1 MALEDNDLVVTTGGL
16 GPTADDLTAEVAAS
30 VAGLPLLKDKAV
42 TEELRR
48 RYPDRTRYDF
58 SVYPKVPSGA
68 VVFKNETGTAPGSFV
83 FLKAYDNRK
92 AILMLPGPPDE
103 MEPMFLVS
111 VRPFLETFSRYRFR
125 HRYVRLFGIGES
137 KAEERIRDLVESQK
151 EVTIA
156 PYASIKEVVIR
167 VSQRMDKAGG
177 EDLTKAMTESLAG
190 RFGPDVFEVGSRPLE
205 AVLLDL
211 LAERQMTMALAESC
225 TAGMAASTLAGIPGS
240 SAVLLGGVVTYNNEM
255 KNRLLGVSSKILTS
269 AGAVSC
275 PVAIAMAEG
284 CRART
289 GADVALSFT
298 GIAGPGGGTEES
310 PAGRFGLP
318 APGRGINRGKEI
330 PFRRRPQP
338 CPHTGGVHRSGSR
351 SEAVARPMRRR
362 REEHSWLLTDPRK
375 TGMRVLSTG
384 RATAVLMF
392 SLATAKL
399 TGFAREILIAPTFGY
414 GVNTDAY
421 FIGFQIPDLFYQLL
435 IGGTFA
441 AAVTPAMSAS
451 PGP

>member
-1 MALEDNDLVVTTGGL
+1 MTAAPENSFEAGSAEVISVGTELLVGQIIDSNACFLSQQLAELGISTYRHTVVGDNPDRLEKAIRMALEDNDLVVTTGGL

-298 GIAGPGGGTEES
+298 GIAGPGGGTEEM
-310 PAGRFGLP
+310 PAGTVWIACARAGASTVAKKYHFAGDRNRVRTRAVYTGLDLV
-318 APGRGINRGKEI
+318 
-330 PFRRRPQP
+330 RR
-338 CPHTGGVHRSGSR
+338 
-351 SEAVARPMRRR
+351 
-362 REEHSWLLTDPRK
+362 LLL
-375 TGMRVLSTG
+375 GL
-384 RATAVLMF
+384 
-392 SLATAKL
+392 
-399 TGFAREILIAPTFGY
+399 
-414 GVNTDAY
+414 
-421 FIGFQIPDLFYQLL
+421 
-435 IGGTFA
+435 
-441 AAVTPAMSAS
+441 
-451 PGP
+451 